1 MEELCSKMVCVFG
14 SICISQLGDIK
25 ALTSAQR
32 NHGELAEGWYDPDR
46 LQQYAHEESSA
57 KPKVSTPAEHVTRKT
72 SLSYPSEDDEDD
84 DEYGPALASSGQG
97 STRAG
102 PSIPTMND
110 LALRRENDREGR
122 ESTIALAKASRR
134 ADAKLEKQRL
144 DDLAPRAEAGTRE
157 RQLEKKRDLAAS
169 NKTFAESKGG
179 GGAGSGMVEVN
190 EADLLGGG
198 EDDSV
203 EGIKKRKM
211 EEQRKLSERELR
223 REEFAR
229 ARREE
234 MEQRKKDFT
243 EKEEER
249 TQRFIELAKR
259 RFG

>member
-1 MEELCSKMVCVFG
+1 MEKLYSEMVCSLDVK
-14 SICISQLGDIK
+14 DIK
-25 ALTSAQR
+25 VLTSTPR
-32 NHGELAEGWYDPDR
+32 NHGELAEGWYDSDR
-46 LQQYAHEESSA
+46 LQEYTHQKSPAKRKIQSAVKRATPEPSS
-57 KPKVSTPAEHVTRKT
+57 T
-72 SLSYPSEDDEDD
+72 SSSHDED
-84 DEYGPALASSGQG
+84 DEYGPALAISGKA

-102 PSIPTMND
+102 PSIPTMSD
-110 LALRRENDREGR
+110 LALRRENDREDR

-157 RQLEKKRDLAAS
+157 RQLEKKRDLAMS

-179 GGAGSGMVEVN
+179 GATSGMVEIT

-198 EDDSV
+198 DEDGI
-203 EGIKKRKM
+203 EGIKKRRM
-211 EEQRKLSERELR
+211 EQERKLSERELR

-234 MEQRKKDFT
+234 MEQRRNDFT

>member
-1 MEELCSKMVCVFG
+1 M
-14 SICISQLGDIK
+14 
-25 ALTSAQR
+25 
-32 NHGELAEGWYDPDR
+32 AEGWYDPDR
-46 LQQYAHEESSA
+46 LQQYAHQESPVIPKKRTA
-57 KPKVSTPAEHVTRKT
+57 ATHTAQKPSSPSP
-72 SLSYPSEDDEDD
+72 SLDEDDDMDDDED
-84 DEYGPALASSGQG
+84 DEYGPALALPGKG

-102 PSIPTMND
+102 PSIPTMDD
-110 LALRRENDREGR
+110 LALRRENDREDR

-157 RQLEKKRDLAAS
+157 RQLEKKREMAAS
-169 NKTFAESKGG
+169 NKTFAESKAG
-179 GGAGSGMVEVN
+179 GGAGSEMVEIN

-198 EDDSV
+198 DDDSV

-243 EKEEER
+243 QKEEER